1 MDEKFA
7 SIQRADGSVY
17 YEGPPVTLAEAQ
29 MLINEAIRERRLDA
43 GVSLRIEPDCLVIE
57 DCGETA

>member
-1 MDEKFA
+1 
-7 SIQRADGSVY
+7 
-17 YEGPPVTLAEAQ
+17 
-29 MLINEAIRERRLDA
+29 MLINEAIRARRLDA